1 MGKRYE
7 IKCDES
13 ILGELFASRLKY
25 GRSMRRTR
33 WIRLGMILFLCLLV
47 GLLTCGPVG
56 WLLALVL
63 VWMELY
69 YCFFL
74 IACRKACREA
84 TDGGIRLMFG
94 LDRMKI
100 TKRGILFWK
109 EGQEDIRI
117 FDSFS
122 QFQGPVQLVGQF
134 VFLWM
139 KVMKKGGR
147 QKIIPVVMPAQVPT
161 EHAEEI
167 AQKIREGIERCAGQ
181 GMVAPPS
188 GMVYEGERRPF
199 IVQRG
204 IFPRV
209 RFLGVLLYVAFVA
222 LTSVCVWE
230 IEMLTGYGYSLLSR
244 LLSYACAFFSPALL
258 FYEWM
263 IRSASDPVTWAYSV
277 RNRAI
282 VLDEKKSVV
291 IIPFSRI
298 QMLHVG
304 KKLGVIETSQG
315 VFLPFPLQM
324 LSQIPNSLP
333 RKTYR
338 SGNFAYFLLC
348 LVTLEAIGAIPLILL
363 SVCFA

>member
-33 WIRLGMILFLCLLV
+33 WVRLGMILFLCLLV
-47 GLLTCGPVG
+47 GLLPCGPVG

-134 VFLWM
+134 IFLWM

-147 QKIIPVVMPAQVPT
+147 QKIIPVVMPAQVST

-199 IVQRG
+199 IVRRG

-282 VLDEKKSVV
+282 VLDEKKIGRDYSFLADSNVACREETGCYRDESGSFP
-291 IIPFSRI
+291 PFSSADA
-298 QMLHVG
+298 Q
-304 KKLGVIETSQG
+304 S
-315 VFLPFPLQM
+315 
-324 LSQIPNSLP
+324 NSE
-333 RKTYR
+333 R
-338 SGNFAYFLLC
+338 SA
-348 LVTLEAIGAIPLILL
+348 A
-363 SVCFA
+363 